1 MKNWLRLLA
10 LCMALVLALL
20 LCGCSSQDTQ
30 PETDPTEILTP
41 DTAPEDDG
49 LGGDT
54 SDWATYYGTTE
65 FAGSYV
71 CVSEGAEWYA
81 LNIYDDDSWDLFG
94 ENATL
99 TGRIEWD
106 EADEAY
112 YAYNDADGSGCMFRK
127 EDDGT
132 VYMASYGYFE
142 PEDGTASQNEDAG
155 GEGEYV
161 QYEDEE
167 GYQIES
173 PDGNYIDDEFHVDIS
188 SFEGT
193 WYYDGDLASDRFI
206 EIDAYGDWYYYG
218 RSAGDAEA
226 SEIDCGTLT
235 IAVGETSAYYAESN
249 WYDVTY
255 RVFDFDTGVLVWDE
269 EGTFYRAE

>member
-1 MKNWLRLLA
+1 MKKWLRLLA

-20 LCGCSSQDTQ
+20 LCACSSQDDEL
-30 PETDPTEILTP
+30 ETDPTEILTP
-41 DTAPEDDG
+41 DTAPDDG

-54 SDWATYYGTTE
+54 GMTAYYGTSE
-65 FAGSYV
+65 FAGSYL
-71 CVSEGAEWYA
+71 CVSDGVEWYA
-81 LNIYDDDSWDLFG
+81 LNIYDDDSWELFG

-99 TGRIEWD
+99 TGHIEWD
-106 EADEAY
+106 ADDEAY

-127 EDDGT
+127 EADGT
-132 VYMASYGYFE
+132 VYMAAYGYFE
-142 PEDGTASQNEDAG
+142 PEDGSVPQNEDAG
-155 GEGEYV
+155 GDGEYV
-161 QYEDEE
+161 PYEDTGDEV
-167 GYQIES
+167 IES
-173 PDGNYIDDEFHVDIS
+173 PDGDYIDDEFHVAVS

-193 WYYDGDLASDRFI
+193 WYYDGDLAADRFI
-206 EIDAYGDWYYYG
+206 EINAYGDWYYYG

-235 IAVGETSAYYAESN
+235 IAEGETSAYYAASN

-255 RVFDFDTGVLVWDE
+255 RVVDFDNGVLVWDE